1 LYVVTIT
8 ANNLRETSFHF
19 LVTQTAEIK
28 QQVMMNTQLL
38 QELVK
43 RQRGLE
49 MLKGGRPPD
58 NMSLPLISYNELT
71 KVENQLQNQDIYKQ
85 LVRNLI

>member
-1 LYVVTIT
+1 M
-8 ANNLRETSFHF
+8 
-19 LVTQTAEIK
+19 TQTAEIK